1 MNAELEAAT
10 QMRVVILKGK
20 KTQKDMYFNL
30 SFSFFELQENF
41 VPALKMH
48 ALSRILRSDR
58 IGHKSDSFIL
68 S

>member
-48 ALSRILRSDR
+48 ALSRILRSDKDR
-58 IGHKSDSFIL
+58 S
-68 S
+68 